1 MIDRPFFRHFVIE
14 INCSFEEAN
23 SILWIESKCKQLINR
38 FEIRIIKS
46 TSHFFTPQG
55 ISLIYLISSSHMS
68 IHTWPENNYIHIDFL
83 TCDNNKVY
91 DKMKPILKEIFPGK
105 LIKHLELMY

>member
-1 MIDRPFFRHFVIE
+1 MINRPFFRHFVIE

-23 SILWIESKCKQLINR
+23 SIFWIESKCKQLISR
-38 FEIRIIKS
+38 FEIKIIKS
-46 TSHFFTPQG
+46 TSHFFSPQG

-83 TCDNNKVY
+83 TCDDNKIY
-91 DKMKPILKEIFPGK
+91 DNIEPVLKEIFSDK
-105 LIKHLELMY
+105 QVKYLELKY